1 MTGNEQLVEYLLQ
14 EGAQVNQMS
23 SSKLT
28 AAQVA
33 KKDMGGSHAE
43 VLRLLGQALKASSGG
58 A

>member
-43 VLRLLGQALKASSGG
+43 VLRLLGQAV
-58 A
+58 